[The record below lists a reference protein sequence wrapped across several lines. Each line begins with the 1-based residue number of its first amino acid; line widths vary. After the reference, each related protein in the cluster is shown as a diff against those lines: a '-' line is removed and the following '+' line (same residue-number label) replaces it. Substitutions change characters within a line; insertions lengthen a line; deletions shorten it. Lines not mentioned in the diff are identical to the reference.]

1 MTEGK
6 NDHIYWTGASFL
18 EIFDFYITFLKEF
31 SFWNFWLIINFFPK
45 VRIILKNKINTG
57 WLTFEI
63 KTKEHSSKGAHSWF
77 RNKPGRS
84 LGQLRKGL
92 EQSDAGDLVC
102 SQAKTKAIALSP
114 AKGLFFVLFLLLCS
128 PSLQNSLPYF
138 LVESHKCVL
147 NIDWIFPESPCPG
160 AIRVELY
167 TPKLGYKLK
176 ITFHLS
182 LWEETRNEQIWD

>member
-1 MTEGK
+1 MDSPQPNSRTEWDSRLACWSGSA
-6 NDHIYWTGASFL
+6 WTSLQERTYFLSFPCRGRTGQPC
-18 EIFDFYITFLKEF
+18 YTFSGPSQCGLYVKRM
-31 SFWNFWLIINFFPK
+31 SRSPL
-45 VRIILKNKINTG
+45 
-57 WLTFEI
+57 EI
-63 KTKEHSSKGAHSWF
+63 KTKEHSSKGVHSWF

-92 EQSDAGDLVC
+92 EQSDTGDLVC

-114 AKGLFFVLFLLLCS
+114 AKGLFFFLFLLLCS

-167 TPKLGYKLK
+167 TPKLGYK
-176 ITFHLS
+176 
-182 LWEETRNEQIWD
+182 